1 MESQLNTNIH
11 PNNELDQLQ
20 TSLKQPKEQV
30 TEGEES
36 NVEVVVDDSQLMH
49 IQEETELPIEKSHV
63 ELVEFLRGV
72 TNFGN
77 LCIWHEGYRYSK
89 LKGPYWRCSDR
100 RCPAKAIARVQE
112 DGRILGRTKLEHTHF
127 PQPERRQAELK
138 RYELKQRALEEPN
151 AVRSRLIANVRS
163 EVDDET
169 FVAMGTD
176 NALGLMT
183 YRARTKLF
191 GRVGVKVE
199 ISSIKIPP
207 TLVERNG
214 HSILLYDSR
223 MHRPN
228 DQQTVL
234 VFAHPYMLQ
243 QLAIHPSWT
252 MSGSPNSAPKQFRQS
267 FVIGT
272 IVRNRVIFAARAL
285 LQGDTSSYYEEALD
299 VIASSIEPT
308 KPRKIILDYDNEMVC
323 AAQNVFPEA
332 ICSGSYLRL
341 SQALFRKWRELKL
354 GALYGNEKGQAG
366 NIARMTFRRLLC
378 LALIPAEYVIRAF
391 YIIAELAS
399 IPELAEFIYF
409 FKRAYIGLTDYEF
422 RMKALAFGPNFEDNL
437 MQVEQSVAYESLLLY
452 IFLFN
457 FIFLELED
465 GNVSHVEHVYAS
477 QSHYEIDE
485 PSQSA
490 IVVTNISIPMSL
502 QPIRHRPYC
511 PIEFWNIHDRTLSA
525 LATTNYA
532 TESTYFQFKTQ
543 PLLPDY
549 LLAFWDDFEKQHD
562 SARSAVTNK
571 QKRHK
576 KNAVRE
582 ELVALTLREASYEAD
597 QDILNTLDI
606 LSHHIQGYVNFLH
619 FDTRAVYENYDNF
632 LNVSDTIPKCEY
644 DNFSSPSTSMQ
655 STSFR

>member
-1 MESQLNTNIH
+1 MESQLNVNIH
-11 PNNELDQLQ
+11 PDNVLDQQQ
-20 TSLKQPKEQV
+20 THLKQPKQQV
-30 TEGEES
+30 IEDEEC
-36 NVEVVVDDSQLMH
+36 NVEVVLDDSHLLH
-49 IQEETELPIEKSHV
+49 IQEETEQPIENSGQG

-191 GRVGVKVE
+191 GRAGVKVE
-199 ISSIKIPP
+199 VSSIKIPLM
-207 TLVERNG
+207 LVERNG

-223 MHRPN
+223 IHRPN

-267 FVIGT
+267 FVIGA

-285 LQGDTSSYYEEALD
+285 LQGDTSSYFEEALD
-299 VIASSIEPT
+299 VIANSIEPT

-332 ICSGSYLRL
+332 ICSGSYLRFA
-341 SQALFRKWRELKL
+341 QALFRKWRELKL
-354 GALYGNEKGQAG
+354 GTLYGNEKGQEG
-366 NIARMTFRRLLC
+366 NVARMTFRRLLC

-409 FKRAYIGLTDYEF
+409 FKRTYIGLTDYEF
-422 RMKALAFGPNFEDNL
+422 KMKALAFGPNFEDNL
-437 MQVEQSVAYESLLLY
+437 MHVEQTVGYE
-452 IFLFN
+452 
-457 FIFLELED
+457 ED

-477 QSHYEIDE
+477 QSHYDTDQ
-485 PSQSA
+485 PSHSA
-490 IVVTNISIPMSL
+490 VVVTNISLPMSL
-502 QPIRHRPYC
+502 QPMRHRPYC

-562 SARSAVTNK
+562 AARSAVTNK

-619 FDTRAVYENYDNF
+619 FDTRTVYDNFDNF
-632 LNVSDTIPKCEY
+632 LNVPCTIPKCDY
-644 DNFSSPSTSMQ
+644 NHFSSPSTSMQ